1 MAGPNGAK
9 RKELRVVG
17 KPHRKVDAD
26 AKVTGQT
33 KYADDLFFPRML
45 HTKILRSTIPHGL
58 ILKIDTSRAESYP
71 GVKVVLL
78 GKDLPIPYGALPVS
92 EDEHP
97 LAIGKVRMM
106 GDPVAAIAALDE
118 DVATEA
124 LDLID
129 VEYERL
135 PAISSIQ
142 GALDTPEPRIH
153 EYGEYGNV
161 HRRQVYEF
169 GDVDAGFAEAD
180 FVREDI
186 TFYEGSTHLAM

>member
-9 RKELRVVG
+9 RKELRVIG

-78 GKDLPIPYGALPVS
+78 GKDLPIPYGSRHL
-92 EDEHP
+92 
-97 LAIGKVRMM
+97 
-106 GDPVAAIAALDE
+106 
-118 DVATEA
+118 
-124 LDLID
+124 
-129 VEYERL
+129 
-135 PAISSIQ
+135 Q
-142 GALDTPEPRIH
+142 GPHDGRPGGR
-153 EYGEYGNV
+153 
-161 HRRQVYEF
+161 HRSGR
-169 GDVDAGFAEAD
+169 
-180 FVREDI
+180 
-186 TFYEGSTHLAM
+186 